1 VRLFRPVPR
10 RVARGISLLVAFAW
24 LVTMILV
31 VALVAATAV
40 FLMLSAAA
48 ETFETVCRGRV
59 HGISTSR

>member
-1 VRLFRPVPR
+1 VRLFRPAPR

-40 FLMLSAAA
+40 FLM
-48 ETFETVCRGRV
+48 V
-59 HGISTSR
+59 